1 MGLCRYFCYFGLD
14 FLLPDM
20 MSKQER
26 PAFLFGDLGLSEQ
39 LARGAP
45 RRPSPPLRG
54 FPKVQLGR
62 EDEWEVPIIAPE
74 AGRKSMVGRVR
85 GCRSAPKMG
94 SVPASSALRPPRGEA
109 RSPRGAHERAQGTA
123 RGWGRPGAPRRSP
136 GTGARSLR
144 WSQLR
149 AVGPGVHEASGL
161 EPSSWVSGKVK
172 VLPHDTRT
180 MKL

>member
-26 PAFLFGDLGLSEQ
+26 PAFLFGDLGPSEQ

-45 RRPSPPLRG
+45 PSLPPLRG
-54 FPKVQLGR
+54 FPEVQFGR

-74 AGRKSMVGRVR
+74 AGRKSTVGRVS
-85 GCRSAPKMG
+85 GCHSARKMG
-94 SVPASSALRPPRGEA
+94 SVPASSALRPRRGLA

-123 RGWGRPGAPRRSP
+123 RGRGRPGAPRCSL
-136 GTGARSLR
+136 GTGARSLC

-149 AVGPGVHEASGL
+149 AVGPGVDEASGL
-161 EPSSWVSGKVK
+161 ESSSWVSGKVK
-172 VLPHDTRT
+172 VLPHDPRT
-180 MKL
+180 VKL